1 MPSYSAGVTNP
12 RWQDRIGGR
21 WAVSWQA
28 YGIGVAL
35 NAPLLVL
42 TGGSIGAEPVTAA
55 DLPGWLAIAAAASA
69 ATALWVVLGDRVFFA
84 HRRERPAPVAA
95 VVVYHALTGLIFA
108 SSIWFLG
115 PVLGLGR
122 EGTFAETAVTTMA
135 IGLWFGLTMILL
147 LDARERFRIRR
158 EELLDEAVAVEMG
171 RLQET
176 EVTARLRA
184 TIRERV
190 DEATEGLRADVTAT
204 LGQWESGTSLV
215 VPRARLSE
223 IADRMRDSAE
233 SSVRPLSHEL
243 WRLASLEYPRPHWTE
258 VVRQSVQSERFWI
271 GPTLLIV
278 LIGYL
283 RAGTYAL
290 GLLPGV
296 AAAGIL
302 VLLIAGLLVGA
313 NAVLT
318 RRPGLRLAVVIATFV
333 AAQVMGIAY
342 TLALAR
348 IAGSGDPGVELA
360 GSVLG
365 MTISLLAPANIASLN
380 TAREQVLARLQASTD
395 GARAEQIAQA
405 RQLAQITQQAARA
418 IHGSLQTKL
427 IAAAAGID
435 QAVASGRED
444 LLADA
449 MQQVAALL
457 EQPTADLHDGAGRS
471 LAEAVAQTCDAWQG
485 ILDISVE
492 IDPRV
497 RDDRGAAA
505 EPVGLIVEEALANAF
520 RHGQASRASISIA
533 PSSAADGTPTV
544 GVVIVDDGL
553 GGDLADAGLGTALI
567 TRLTEGRVAFEMTE
581 QGFRVS
587 AFVSR

>member
-1 MPSYSAGVTNP
+1 MTNP

-42 TGGSIGAEPVTAA
+42 TGGSIGAEPVAAA
-55 DLPGWLAIAAAASA
+55 DLPGWLVIAAVASA
-69 ATALWVVLGDRVFFA
+69 ATAVWVVLGDRVFFP
-84 HRRERPAPVAA
+84 RRRTRPAPVAA
-95 VVVYHALTGLIFA
+95 VVLYHALTGLIFA

-115 PVLGLGR
+115 PLLGVGR

-158 EELLDEAVAVEMG
+158 EELLDDAVAVEMG
-171 RLQET
+171 RLRET
-176 EVTARLRA
+176 EVTAQLRA
-184 TIRERV
+184 TIRDRV
-190 DEATEGLRADVTAT
+190 DEVTEDLRAEVTAT
-204 LGQWESGTSLV
+204 LGEWQPGSSLV
-215 VPRARLSE
+215 VPQARLNE
-223 IADRMRDSAE
+223 IADHMRDSAE

-258 VVRQSVQSERFWI
+258 VVRQSLLSERFWI

-290 GLLPGV
+290 GLVPGIL
-296 AAAGIL
+296 AALIL
-302 VLLIAGLLVGA
+302 VLAMALLLLSANALIA
-313 NAVLT
+313 
-318 RRPGLRLAVVIATFV
+318 RRPTWRLPLIVTTFV
-333 AAQVMGIAY
+333 VAQAIGIVY

-348 IAGSGDPGVELA
+348 IADSGDPAVEIV
-360 GSVLG
+360 GSILG

-380 TAREQVLARLQASTD
+380 TAREQVLARLRASTD

-405 RQLAQITQQAARA
+405 RQLAEITQQAARA

-427 IAAAAGID
+427 IAAAAAID

-444 LLADA
+444 LLVEA
-449 MQQVAALL
+449 MHQVSILI
-457 EQPTADLHDGAGRS
+457 EQPAADLNSDEARS
-471 LAEAVAQTCDAWQG
+471 LEEAVAHTCDAWQG
-485 ILDISVE
+485 ILDIAVD
-492 IDPRV
+492 IDSSLLH
-497 RDDRGAAA
+497 DRGAAA

-520 RHGQASRASISIA
+520 RHGQASRAAIRVQ
-533 PSSAADGTPTV
+533 PSTASDGSSV
-544 GVVIVDDGL
+544 VEVVIVDDGL
-553 GGDLADAGLGTALI
+553 GGDLTDAGLGTALI
-567 TRLTEGRVAFEMTE
+567 NRLTEGRVVFEMTE
-581 QGFRVS
+581 AGFRVT
-587 AFVSR
+587 AHVSR

>member
-1 MPSYSAGVTNP
+1 MANP

-42 TGGSIGAEPVTAA
+42 TGGSIGAEPVAA
-55 DLPGWLAIAAAASA
+55 GELPGWLAIAAAASA
-69 ATALWVVLGDRVFFA
+69 ATAVWVALGDRVFFR
-84 HRRERPAPVAA
+84 HRRQRPAPVAA
-95 VVVYHALTGLIFA
+95 VVAYHAMTGVIFA
-108 SSIWFLG
+108 SCIWFLG
-115 PVLGLGR
+115 PVLDLER

-147 LDARERFRIRR
+147 LDARERFGIRR

-171 RLQET
+171 RLRET
-176 EVTARLRA
+176 EVTEQLRA

-190 DEATEGLRADVTAT
+190 DVATEDLRAEVTAT
-204 LGQWESGTSLV
+204 LGQWEPGSSLV
-215 VPRARLSE
+215 VPRARLNE
-223 IADRMRDSAE
+223 IADHMRDSAE

-258 VVRQSVQSERFWI
+258 VVRQSLLSERFWI

-278 LIGYL
+278 FIGYL

-290 GLLPGV
+290 GLIPGIV
-296 AAAGIL
+296 AAGVL
-302 VLLIAGLLVGA
+302 VLSVGA
-313 NAVLT
+313 LLYAAN
-318 RRPGLRLAVVIATFV
+318 VVIARRQEWRLPAVVVTFV
-333 AAQVMGIAY
+333 VAQGLGIGY

-348 IAGSGDPGVELA
+348 MAQSGDPAAEIG
-360 GSVLG
+360 GSFLG

-380 TAREQVLARLQASTD
+380 TAREQVLARLRASTD

-427 IAAAAGID
+427 IAAAAAID

-444 LLADA
+444 MLAAA
-449 MQQVAALL
+449 MQQVSILIDRPAAELD
-457 EQPTADLHDGAGRS
+457 EDEGRS
-471 LAEAVAQTCDAWQG
+471 LAEAVALTCDAWQG
-485 ILDISVE
+485 ILDITVD
-492 IDPRV
+492 IDASLSH
-497 RDDRGAAA
+497 DRGPAA
-505 EPVGLIVEEALANAF
+505 EPVGLIVEESLANAF
-520 RHGQASRASISIA
+520 RHGQASRASIHVS
-533 PSSAADGTPTV
+533 PSSAPDGSSV
-544 GVVIVDDGL
+544 VQVVIVDDGL
-553 GGDLADAGLGTALI
+553 GGDLTEAGLGTALI
-567 TRLTEGRVAFEMTE
+567 SRLTEGRVVFEMTE
-581 QGFRVS
+581 QGFRV
-587 AFVSR
+587 AALVSR

>member
-1 MPSYSAGVTNP
+1 MTNP

-42 TGGSIGAEPVTAA
+42 TGGSIGAEPVAAA
-55 DLPGWLAIAAAASA
+55 DLPGWLAIAAVASA
-69 ATALWVVLGDRVFFA
+69 ATAVWVVLGDRVFFP
-84 HRRERPAPVAA
+84 RRRTRPAPVAA
-95 VVVYHALTGLIFA
+95 VVLYHALTGLIFA

-115 PVLGLGR
+115 PLLGVGR

-135 IGLWFGLTMILL
+135 IGLWFGLTMVLL

-158 EELLDEAVAVEMG
+158 EELLDDAVAIEMG
-171 RLQET
+171 RLRET
-176 EVTARLRA
+176 EVTAQLRA
-184 TIRERV
+184 TIRDRV
-190 DEATEGLRADVTAT
+190 DEATEGLRAEVTAT
-204 LGQWESGTSLV
+204 LGEWQPGSSLV
-215 VPRARLSE
+215 VPQARLNE
-223 IADRMRDSAE
+223 IADHMRDSAE

-258 VVRQSVQSERFWI
+258 VVRQSLLSERFWI

-290 GLLPGV
+290 GLVPGIL
-296 AAAGIL
+296 AALIL
-302 VLLIAGLLVGA
+302 VLAMALLLLSANALIA
-313 NAVLT
+313 
-318 RRPGLRLAVVIATFV
+318 RRPTWRLPLVITTFV
-333 AAQVMGIAY
+333 AAQACGIVY

-348 IAGSGDPGVELA
+348 IAESGDPTVEIV
-360 GSVLG
+360 GSILG

-380 TAREQVLARLQASTD
+380 TAREQVLARLRASTD

-405 RQLAQITQQAARA
+405 RQLAEITQQAARA

-427 IAAAAGID
+427 IAAAAAID

-444 LLADA
+444 LLVEA
-449 MQQVAALL
+449 MHQVSMLI
-457 EQPTADLHDGAGRS
+457 EQPAADLDTDEARS
-471 LAEAVAQTCDAWQG
+471 LEEAVAHTCDAWQG
-485 ILDISVE
+485 ILDVTVD
-492 IDPRV
+492 IDASLLH
-497 RDDRGAAA
+497 DRGPAA

-520 RHGQASRASISIA
+520 RHGQASRAAISVMPSTA
-533 PSSAADGTPTV
+533 PDGSSVVETV
-544 GVVIVDDGL
+544 ILDDGL

-567 TRLTEGRVAFEMTE
+567 NRLTEGRVVFEMTE
-581 QGFRVS
+581 AGFRVT
-587 AFVSR
+587 AHVSR

>member
-1 MPSYSAGVTNP
+1 MPNP
-12 RWQDRIGGR
+12 RWQERLGGR

-42 TGGSIGAEPVTAA
+42 TGGSIGAEPVAAA
-55 DLPGWLAIAAAASA
+55 DLPGWLVIAAVASA
-69 ATALWVVLGDRVFFA
+69 ATAVWVVLGDRVFFP
-84 HRRERPAPVAA
+84 RRRTRPAPVAA
-95 VVVYHALTGLIFA
+95 VVLYHALTGLIFA

-115 PVLGLGR
+115 PLLGVGR

-135 IGLWFGLTMILL
+135 IGLWFGLTMVLL

-158 EELLDEAVAVEMG
+158 EELLDDAVAIEMG
-171 RLQET
+171 RLRET
-176 EVTARLRA
+176 EVTAQLRA
-184 TIRERV
+184 TIRDRV
-190 DEATEGLRADVTAT
+190 DEATEGLRAEVTAT
-204 LGQWESGTSLV
+204 LGEWQPGSSLV
-215 VPRARLSE
+215 VPQARLNE
-223 IADRMRDSAE
+223 IADHMRDSAE

-258 VVRQSVQSERFWI
+258 VVRQSLLSERFWI

-290 GLLPGV
+290 GLVPGIL
-296 AAAGIL
+296 AALIL
-302 VLLIAGLLVGA
+302 VLAMALLLLSANALIA
-313 NAVLT
+313 
-318 RRPGLRLAVVIATFV
+318 RRPTWRLPLVITTFV
-333 AAQVMGIAY
+333 AAQAIGIVY

-348 IAGSGDPGVELA
+348 IAESGDPALEIV
-360 GSVLG
+360 GSILG

-380 TAREQVLARLQASTD
+380 TAREQVLARLRASTD

-405 RQLAQITQQAARA
+405 RQLAEITQQAARA

-427 IAAAAGID
+427 IAAAAAID

-444 LLADA
+444 LLVEA
-449 MQQVAALL
+449 MHQVSMLI
-457 EQPTADLHDGAGRS
+457 EQPAADLDTDEARS
-471 LAEAVAQTCDAWQG
+471 LEEAVAHTCDAWQG
-485 ILDISVE
+485 ILDITVD
-492 IDPRV
+492 IDASLLH
-497 RDDRGAAA
+497 DRGAAA

-520 RHGQASRASISIA
+520 RHGQASRAAIRVQ
-533 PSSAADGTPTV
+533 PSTASDGSSV
-544 GVVIVDDGL
+544 VEVVIVDDGL

-567 TRLTEGRVAFEMTE
+567 NRLTEGRVVFEMTE
-581 QGFRVS
+581 AGFRVT
-587 AFVSR
+587 AHVSR

>member
-1 MPSYSAGVTNP
+1 MTNP

-42 TGGSIGAEPVTAA
+42 TGGSIGAEPVAAA
-55 DLPGWLAIAAAASA
+55 DLPGWLGIAAVASA
-69 ATALWVVLGDRVFFA
+69 ATAVWVVLGDRVFFP
-84 HRRERPAPVAA
+84 RRRTRPAPVAA
-95 VVVYHALTGLIFA
+95 VVLYHALTGLIFA

-115 PVLGLGR
+115 PLLGVGR

-135 IGLWFGLTMILL
+135 IGLWFGLTMVLL

-158 EELLDEAVAVEMG
+158 EELLDDAVAIEMG
-171 RLQET
+171 RLRET
-176 EVTARLRA
+176 EVTAQLRA
-184 TIRERV
+184 TIRDRV
-190 DEATEGLRADVTAT
+190 DEATEGLRAEVTAT
-204 LGQWESGTSLV
+204 LGEWQPGSSLV
-215 VPRARLSE
+215 VPQARLNE
-223 IADRMRDSAE
+223 IADHMRDSAE

-258 VVRQSVQSERFWI
+258 VVRQSLLSERFWI

-290 GLLPGV
+290 GLVPGIL
-296 AAAGIL
+296 AALIL
-302 VLLIAGLLVGA
+302 VLAMALLLLSANALIA
-313 NAVLT
+313 
-318 RRPGLRLAVVIATFV
+318 RRPTWRLPLVITTFV
-333 AAQVMGIAY
+333 AAQACGIVY

-348 IAGSGDPGVELA
+348 IAESGDPTVEIV
-360 GSVLG
+360 GSILG

-380 TAREQVLARLQASTD
+380 TAREQVLARLRASTD

-405 RQLAQITQQAARA
+405 RQLAEITQQAARA

-427 IAAAAGID
+427 IAAAAAID

-444 LLADA
+444 LLVEA
-449 MQQVAALL
+449 MHQVSMLI
-457 EQPTADLHDGAGRS
+457 EQPAADLDTDEARS
-471 LAEAVAQTCDAWQG
+471 LEEAVAHTCDAWQG
-485 ILDISVE
+485 ILDVTVD
-492 IDPRV
+492 IDASLLH
-497 RDDRGAAA
+497 DRGPAA

-520 RHGQASRASISIA
+520 RHGQASRAAISVMPSTA
-533 PSSAADGTPTV
+533 PDGSSVVETV
-544 GVVIVDDGL
+544 ILDDGL

-567 TRLTEGRVAFEMTE
+567 NRLTEGRVVFEMTE
-581 QGFRVS
+581 AGFRVT
-587 AFVSR
+587 AHVSR

>member
-1 MPSYSAGVTNP
+1 VTNP

-42 TGGSIGAEPVTAA
+42 TGGSIGAEPVAAA
-55 DLPGWLAIAAAASA
+55 DLPGWLVIAAVASA
-69 ATALWVVLGDRVFFA
+69 ATAVWVVLGDRVFFPS
-84 HRRERPAPVAA
+84 RRTRPAPVAA
-95 VVVYHALTGLIFA
+95 VVLYHALTGLIFA

-115 PVLGLGR
+115 PLLGVGR

-158 EELLDEAVAVEMG
+158 EELLDDAVAVEMG
-171 RLQET
+171 RLRET
-176 EVTARLRA
+176 EVTAQLRA
-184 TIRERV
+184 TIRDRV
-190 DEATEGLRADVTAT
+190 DEVTEDLRAEVTAT
-204 LGQWESGTSLV
+204 LGEWQPGSSLV
-215 VPRARLSE
+215 VPQARLNE
-223 IADRMRDSAE
+223 IADHMRDSAE

-258 VVRQSVQSERFWI
+258 VVRQSLLSERFWI

-290 GLLPGV
+290 GLVPGIL
-296 AAAGIL
+296 AALIL
-302 VLLIAGLLVGA
+302 VLAMALLLLSANALIA
-313 NAVLT
+313 
-318 RRPGLRLAVVIATFV
+318 RRPTWRLPLIVTTFV
-333 AAQVMGIAY
+333 VAQAIGIVY

-348 IAGSGDPGVELA
+348 IADSGDPAVEIV
-360 GSVLG
+360 GSILG

-380 TAREQVLARLQASTD
+380 TAREQVLARLRASTD

-405 RQLAQITQQAARA
+405 RQLAEITQQAARA

-427 IAAAAGID
+427 IAAAAAID

-444 LLADA
+444 LLVEA
-449 MQQVAALL
+449 MHQVSILI
-457 EQPTADLHDGAGRS
+457 EQPAADLNSDEARS
-471 LAEAVAQTCDAWQG
+471 LEEAVAHTCDAWQG
-485 ILDISVE
+485 ILDIAVD
-492 IDPRV
+492 IDSSLLH
-497 RDDRGAAA
+497 DRGAAA

-520 RHGQASRASISIA
+520 RHGQASRAAIRVQ
-533 PSSAADGTPTV
+533 PSTASDGSSV
-544 GVVIVDDGL
+544 VEVVIVDDGL
-553 GGDLADAGLGTALI
+553 GGDLTDAGLGTALI
-567 TRLTEGRVAFEMTE
+567 NRLTEGRVVFEMTDV
-581 QGFRVS
+581 GFRVT
-587 AFVSR
+587 AHVSR